1 MAKVLEFI
9 GQAGPWRDIAKFVA
23 AVKAASPHLDDA
35 QIMAIVHREN
45 ARKRPRHS
53 KWTFH
58 VFGADILSDDLQSM
72 DAWGYLPSRWQRD
85 LPMYPVQGGRL
96 IRTTDD
102 DAPIHLQTAI
112 AQNGAHQVNRRS
124 LMVPDGL
131 SKTYVWC
138 QANNWMQEVADADV
152 AIIRNTP
159 ILKLMFRDPNL
170 ASGPLQI
177 QDYRRQATGDIYRFD
192 SVDEAQAFERS
203 MTSRPQWNGF
213 K

>member
-1 MAKVLEFI
+1 MSTVLEFL
-9 GQAGPWRDIAKFVA
+9 GAPGPWRDIKKFVA

-45 ARKRPRHS
+45 AKKRPRHN

-85 LPMYPVQGGRL
+85 LPLYPLEGGRH
-96 IRTTDD
+96 IRSTDE
-102 DAPIHLQTAI
+102 DAPVHLQTAI
-112 AQNGAHQVNRRS
+112 AQHGVHQVNRRS
-124 LMVPDGL
+124 LLVPEGL

-138 QANNWMQEVADADV
+138 KANGWMQEVADADV
-152 AIIRNTP
+152 EIIRNTR
-159 ILKLMFRDPNL
+159 ILNLMFRDPNR
-170 ASGPLQI
+170 AEGPLQI
-177 QDYRRQATGDIYRFD
+177 QDYRRQPTGDIYRFD
-192 SVDEAQAFERS
+192 SVDEAKAFERD